1 MNAEPELPE
10 LTPEMI
16 QSGCRLCTEEDMQ
29 KMPKLFPDGHPNFPT
44 FGHFKLPH
52 PDERVTVQ

>member
-29 KMPKLFPDGHPNFPT
+29 KMPKLFERLGICDAEGKLLVSPDPETGSC
-44 FGHFKLPH
+44 
-52 PDERVTVQ
+52 DD